1 MGYQGVEKKVY
12 KDNVR
17 MWVGLRVIEGNGGD
31 RAGGRR

>member
-12 KDNVR
+12 KDVR